1 MIYIILVSLLLCCF
15 GYIINKEISTKE
27 FIILCFTTVLVSLGA
42 FLFTCIKFPN
52 DVYYASGKLIEVQYL
67 PAFIE
72 RYTYVV
78 PVKVGKTTT
87 MQTRVGFDYHR
98 ERWVAIDSLNQF
110 NDITKSEYEQ
120 IAKDFK
126 DNEHVKKNSR
136 LNHCNGVCI
145 SGDSNLYYYEN
156 KINTYKYSTT
166 LMLPWHNPIKKR
178 QSLFN
183 TEAKYKEY
191 PKRYDWF
198 LNDRLLAQNGV
209 ITKNDLDIF
218 NTKLYELNKS
228 NVIII
233 KVKDIDDLNKTK
245 LAWTNGKKND
255 IIIAFTGN
263 IEKPTNVKVF
273 GWYAEE
279 ILSTAL
285 ETEILDN
292 GINLDRLFII
302 IIKYYKPFNFEQF
315 SYLKQP
321 TAMQYI
327 ITIIL
332 TLLCMIGLYWY
343 FCNEDIK

>member
-273 GWYAEE
+273 Q
-279 ILSTAL
+279 
-285 ETEILDN
+285 N
-292 GINLDRLFII
+292 
-302 IIKYYKPFNFEQF
+302 
-315 SYLKQP
+315 
-321 TAMQYI
+321 
-327 ITIIL
+327 
-332 TLLCMIGLYWY
+332 
-343 FCNEDIK
+343 

>member
-15 GYIINKEISTKE
+15 GYIINREISTKE
-27 FIILCFTTVLVSLGA
+27 FVILCCVTVLVSLGV

-52 DVYYASGKLIEVQYL
+52 DVYYASGKLIEVQYR
-67 PAFIE
+67 PAFTE

-87 MQTRVGFDYHR
+87 MQTRVGYDHHR
-98 ERWVAIDSLNQF
+98 EHWVAIDSLNQF
-110 NDITKSEYEQ
+110 YDITKEDFEQ
-120 IAKDFK
+120 VVKDFG
-126 DNEHVKKNSR
+126 DEEHVKKDSR
-136 LNHCNGVCI
+136 FDHINGVCI
-145 SGDSNLYYYEN
+145 SGDSNLYYYGN
-156 KINTYKYSTT
+156 KINTYKYPTT
-166 LMLPWHNPIKKR
+166 LMLSWHNPIKRR

-183 TEAKYKEY
+183 TEKNYKEY
-191 PKRYDWF
+191 PKRHNCF
-198 LNDRLLAQNGV
+198 LNDRLLAPNGI

-218 NTKLYELNKS
+218 NTKLYELVKC
-228 NVIII
+228 NVIIM
-233 KVKDIDDLNKTK
+233 KVKDVDDLNKTK
-245 LAWTNGKKND
+245 LSWNNGKKND

-279 ILSTAL
+279 ILSTTL
-285 ETEILDN
+285 ETDILDN
-292 GINLDRLFII
+292 GINLDRLFTI

-321 TAMQYI
+321 TVVQYI